1 MRKDPPVDED
11 YMNALHI
18 LSQAESEGAN
28 ILNRP
33 SALMKFNEKIFALQF
48 ADWMADTSVICK
60 EEDFKLFKEK
70 YSNVILKPLNGMGG
84 QSVYKFHEI
93 TSNELEVFDDL
104 TQNNRQVMLQ
114 KFIPEIIEGD
124 YRILIINGQPFHK
137 ALARIPQDGSFLGNL
152 AAGGKGECRSLTEHQ
167 RIMSEEIGS
176 FLVKNKIFF
185 AGIDVIGSYLTE
197 INITSPTGAREIFEQ
212 SGENPIQL
220 LFTED

>member
-1 MRKDPPVDED
+1 
-11 YMNALHI
+11 
-18 LSQAESEGAN
+18 
-28 ILNRP
+28 
-33 SALMKFNEKIFALQF
+33 
-48 ADWMADTSVICK
+48 
-60 EEDFKLFKEK
+60 
-70 YSNVILKPLNGMGG
+70 
-84 QSVYKFHEI
+84 
-93 TSNELEVFDDL
+93 
-104 TQNNRQVMLQ
+104 MLQ

-167 RIMSEEIGS
+167 RTMSEEIGT
-176 FLVKNKIFF
+176 FLAKNKIFF

-212 SGENPIQL
+212 SGENPMQL